1 MGRNITNR
9 EGAALSEQ
17 QKKPVSQVERAN
29 PSDRQIRTEKRLYV
43 QQVLVSVKFNR
54 KPILISR
61 RSFSEIARSQEP
73 TIIYIEENEHDAR
86 KILVIFNPTTKTYK
100 ILSFQF
106 SSSTRTNS
114 SIEIEPSTEEG
125 QAWVQCLQQAYPYYD
140 FENAEILPNY
150 QKLAKTL
157 INQWM
162 LEQLQQIKV
171 SVQFGERKLLVSR
184 RSFSE
189 IARSQAPTIIH
200 KADDNHGIRTVFVSF
215 NPTTKTYKILS
226 FQFSNSTRTN
236 SSIEIEPSTKEG
248 QAWIQ
253 CLQQAYPY
261 YDFEN
266 AEILNEYKY
275 YENLLDP
282 FSISLPKIIER
293 QDDQLQAFEQSGSV
307 VKNLLYSRISYET
320 LERSFPRLYWFD
332 PYTYTHYVFLFD
344 VISRKYKL
352 IYRYRKEQ
360 FLYTVTIEL
369 QEINKETGYIKFS
382 KEIIKQT
389 QTLKPRGSRKS
400 KTHSSKKDS
409 NAQQQPE
416 NQLPKPIYDHLVST
430 ITTVLQDK
438 FSSTKILESFV
449 KATIAEMIQKLPAE
463 KLNLNYLDKSF
474 CENFIEKNKVE
485 IVGKILPN
493 KPGSELTN
501 FVLMEDKHPELIAL
515 INLLHSAYPDYDF
528 DLGKVKDK
536 K

>member
-1 MGRNITNR
+1 ML
-9 EGAALSEQ
+9 AL
-17 QKKPVSQVERAN
+17 
-29 PSDRQIRTEKRLYV
+29 
-43 QQVLVSVKFNR
+43 
-54 KPILISR
+54 
-61 RSFSEIARSQEP
+61 
-73 TIIYIEENEHDAR
+73 
-86 KILVIFNPTTKTYK
+86 
-100 ILSFQF
+100 
-106 SSSTRTNS
+106 
-114 SIEIEPSTEEG
+114 
-125 QAWVQCLQQAYPYYD
+125 
-140 FENAEILPNY
+140 
-150 QKLAKTL
+150 
-157 INQWM
+157 
-162 LEQLQQIKV
+162 
-171 SVQFGERKLLVSR
+171 
-184 RSFSE
+184 
-189 IARSQAPTIIH
+189 
-200 KADDNHGIRTVFVSF
+200 

-236 SSIEIEPSTKEG
+236 SSIEIEPSTEEG

-261 YDFEN
+261 YDFVN
-266 AEILNEYKY
+266 AEISPNYQKLVETLKDQWILEQLQQIEASVQFGEQKLLVSRRSFSEIVRLQAPMIIHKADDNHGIRTVFVSFDPTTKTYKILKYSKPAGAKPSKEIEPSTEEGQAWIQCLQQAYPYYDFVNGEILNEYKY

-293 QDDQLQAFEQSGSV
+293 QDDQLQACEQSGSV

-360 FLYTVTIEL
+360 FLYTVTIVF

-409 NAQQQPE
+409 NTQQQPE
-416 NQLPKPIYDHLVST
+416 NQLPKSIYDHLVST
-430 ITTVLQDK
+430 ITTILKDK

-449 KATIAEMIQKLPAE
+449 KATIEKMIQKLPAE
-463 KLNLNYLDKSF
+463 KLNLNYLNKLDKSF
-474 CENFIEKNKVE
+474 CENFIEKNEAE

-493 KPGSELTN
+493 RPEPELTN
-501 FVLMEDKHPELIAL
+501 PVLIEGQHPELIAL
-515 INLLHSAYPDYDF
+515 INLLHSVYPDYDF
-528 DLGKVKDK
+528 DLGRVKDK
-536 K
+536 E